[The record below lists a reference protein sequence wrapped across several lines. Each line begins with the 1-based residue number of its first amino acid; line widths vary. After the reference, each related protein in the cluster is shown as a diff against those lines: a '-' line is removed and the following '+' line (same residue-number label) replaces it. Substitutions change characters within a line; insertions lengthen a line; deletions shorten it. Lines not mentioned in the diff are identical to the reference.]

1 MEDPYQTK
9 EDLKIGGVN
18 LSETW
23 RGAKRVD
30 NWKDPFDVGAAAA
43 AHTAEFLLPQSKEEV
58 MMELATLGQGKKIKL
73 GRKLVHAA
81 LKDIPFYQKGEKY
94 VSGKLNEWFSQ
105 SRFKP
110 KPKPAYSN
118 QQQRP
123 AYSNRP
129 DADGLYTEAPIDEQ
143 SMWEAQQRKL
153 LQQDQATVTQGFA
166 DPTGQASSKFYN
178 PEFGDVL
185 ANADPKNVELLKKI
199 GLDDNQSKFV
209 LDNYYKVDRDT
220 AAAIE
225 NLYNNA
231 DEFEDTKRVAL
242 PYLLE
247 AWSNIKR
254 TKTPQLDHVNQLKAA
269 LPFFN
274 NAQVQEFPAI
284 ARILLE
290 EGVFGGHSRKN
301 FKYLEFDVHSV
312 KSAFWRRRV
321 GGNGEKFFAGKDIST
336 PEKLRAAA
344 REYAEIINESND
356 IVNNAIEQYKLMNQI
371 DVSEAELLEI
381 VDRLGSDRID
391 PKTTVKQVRAIIAE
405 IEADDLANT
414 SKASEKAEKAVIK
427 QEGKDLK
434 AADKKKEQLAKDAA
448 SVDRRT
454 AEIEKYIS
462 TREKAFKGAYPLGMK
477 DDQLHVHAEAIVKE
491 MKRNRLLRENIQG
504 TIYDQQDEAAL
515 IEKIKRNLFEK
526 SRRK

>member
-73 GRKLVHAA
+73 GRKLAHAA

-110 KPKPAYSN
+110 KPKVDLQMKNPYQIDSITEGDAYLPNPGPKQLLDIHQN
-118 QQQRP
+118 QLGQKISKP
-123 AYSNRP
+123 
-129 DADGLYTEAPIDEQ
+129 
-143 SMWEAQQRKL
+143 
-153 LQQDQATVTQGFA
+153 VTQGFA
-166 DPTGQASSKFYN
+166 DPTGQTSSKFYN

-225 NLYNNA
+225 NLYNNV

-336 PEKLRAAA
+336 PEKLRDAA
-344 REYAEIINESND
+344 REYAAIINESND
-356 IVNNAIEQYKLMNQI
+356 IVNNAIEQYKLMNQV

-462 TREKAFKGAYPLGMK
+462 TREKSFKGAYPLGMK
-477 DDQLHVHAEAIVKE
+477 DDQLHVDAEAIVKE

-504 TIYDQQDEAAL
+504 TIYDAQDEAAQ
-515 IEKIKRNLFEK
+515 IEAMKRNLFER